1 MVYSGDGIPEKESIA
16 AHRHLAS
23 LLSNNPKQEYLEMCG
38 FVRAWMS
45 LSIVIYNT
53 LLLHGAKDKYMY
65 IQKMPIL
72 EDGAVMALMAPWRD
86 KPPRG
91 SGDGG

>member
-1 MVYSGDGIPEKESIA
+1 
-16 AHRHLAS
+16 
-23 LLSNNPKQEYLEMCG
+23 MCG

-72 EDGAVMALMAPWRD
+72 EDGAVMALMVPWRD